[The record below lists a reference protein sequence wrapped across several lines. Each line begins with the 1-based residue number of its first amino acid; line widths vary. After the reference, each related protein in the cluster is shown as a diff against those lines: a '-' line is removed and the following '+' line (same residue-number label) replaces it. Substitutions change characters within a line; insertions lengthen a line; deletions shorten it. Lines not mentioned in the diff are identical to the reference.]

1 MCWVNPRA
9 LAIAPSLPTRHRES
23 GAELSK
29 EPIKMIEILDAT
41 YVIKKHLL
49 KKIANPP
56 FCSIE

>member
-41 YVIKKHLL
+41 YVIKK
-49 KKIANPP
+49 A
-56 FCSIE
+56 SIKENS

>member
-1 MCWVNPRA
+1 LYDTWIEDMCWVNPRA

-41 YVIKKHLL
+41 YVIK
-49 KKIANPP
+49 
-56 FCSIE
+56 